1 MSGAMNKKEILEDYR
16 CEDILHKKQF
26 EMQFIIRFDLVI
38 DYNFYS
44 PFHWHNHIEL
54 IYVIDGSMDLF
65 VEGMETVLSAGQLAI
80 VNSEEIH
87 STRLRGKVKYLL
99 LQVPLSA
106 FNGIDS
112 SMASYIFGTIFEG
125 KAAEAVGKR
134 LLAMKKIL
142 DEDSPGCRIKFVSL
156 LYELFYFMIS
166 KYRLHDEKLKSVD
179 FSHGGIRRISP
190 VISFLEKNY
199 RRRIQLEEIASS
211 INVSEEHLCRIFRQY
226 TGMTVNSYLMSLRIA
241 SVYSELR
248 NTDKKIA
255 VILEEN
261 GVRDYKGFM
270 RDFRKT
276 FNCTPQDIRKN
287 SL

>member
-1 MSGAMNKKEILEDYR
+1 MTQKEILEDYR

-44 PFHWHNHIEL
+44 PFHWHNHVEL

-65 VEGMETVLSAGQLAI
+65 VEGRETVLSTGQLAV

-87 STRLRGKVKYLL
+87 STRLRGKVSYLL

-112 SMASYIFGTIFEG
+112 SMASYIFDTVFDG
-125 KAAEAVGKR
+125 KAAETVGKR

-142 DEDSPGCRIKFVSL
+142 DEESPGCRIKFVAL
-156 LYELFYFMIS
+156 LYDLFYLLIS
-166 KYRLHDEKLKSVD
+166 RYRVHDQKLKAIG
-179 FSHGGIRRISP
+179 FSHGGIKRISP

-199 RRRIQLEEIASS
+199 RKRLSLSEIASS
-211 INVSEEHLCRIFRQY
+211 INVSEEHLCRLFRQY

-248 NTDKKIA
+248 NTDRKIA

-261 GVRDYKGFM
+261 GIRDYKGFM

-276 FNCTPQDIRKN
+276 FNCTPQDIRRI
-287 SL
+287 S